1 MPPRAHSV
9 KPIKV
14 KVEFSG
20 CPVEASLGV
29 LGRKWALLILRN
41 IALYRANRFNAM
53 IRATP
58 GLTKRILSMRLREL
72 EGEAFIVRV
81 ERSDRYARW
90 ALTEKGIDVLP
101 VLLTLVQLGSKWYP
115 DRVFRDGTPR
125 ALTEIFEREYVRET
139 LSPRPPA
146 ARFPPARRAPAIFDP
161 VPRPMAATP
170 S

>member
-1 MPPRAHSV
+1 MSPRPHAL

-14 KVEFSG
+14 KVEFTG
-20 CPVEASLGV
+20 CPVEASLGA
-29 LGRKWALLILRN
+29 LGRKWAFLVLRN

-72 EGEAFIVRV
+72 EAEGFIMRR
-81 ERSDRYARW
+81 ERTGRYARW
-90 ALTEKGIDVLP
+90 ALTEKGLDVLP
-101 VLLTLVQLGSKWYP
+101 VLLTLVQLGSRWYP

-125 ALTEIFEREYVRET
+125 ALTEIFERDYVRET

-146 ARFPPARRAPAIFDP
+146 SRAPAIRKTPALFDP
-161 VPRPMAATP
+161 MPRPHALST